1 MNLWVIAFPCFV
13 CLGSIGGIQILLKQS
28 MTLGADVDNI
38 AVGTILIHRTTEVYG
53 TLWPAVGY
61 LSVSV
66 SLNVLLTLM
75 IAIRLV
81 LHARNTRTALGIT
94 GIGGLCKAIVTM
106 LIESCALYSAVSVL
120 VLGAMSGNGNPI
132 RNFFVP
138 VFPAI
143 QVRAFPRPDLL
154 TGYLIW
160 RRIGQAIASLLIIQR
175 VANKSALTSNTIASG
190 HLSSFRARSGERT
203 TGTSGALPSGDPAN
217 SVDRRGVT
225 SGELEIGVQET
236 TIE

>member
-1 MNLWVIAFPCFV
+1 MR
-13 CLGSIGGIQILLKQS
+13 IQVLLEQATK
-28 MTLGADVDNI
+28 LRANVDNI
-38 AVGTILIHRTTEVYG
+38 AVGTILIHRTAEVYG
-53 TLWPAVGY
+53 TLWPAVAY
-61 LSVSV
+61 LLISVL
-66 SLNVLLTLM
+66 LNVLLTLM
-75 IAIRLV
+75 IAFRLI
-81 LHARNTRTALGIT
+81 LHTRNTRTALGIT

-106 LIESCALYSAVSVL
+106 LIESCALYSAISVL

-138 VFPAI
+138 VFPTT
-143 QVRAFPRPDLL
+143 QVRALPRPDLP

-190 HLSSFRARSGERT
+190 HLSSFRARSGGT
-203 TGTSGALPSGDPAN
+203 TGTSDALPSGDPAN
-217 SVDRRGVT
+217 SVNRHGAA
-225 SGELEIGVQET
+225 SGELEVGVQET